1 MQFHIYEGENQMDD
15 FKSFASAIEGALSML
30 ARERKGLYR
39 TGAAKSLHERLKEN
53 AARRLRREAGK
64 VTELDADVLEDL
76 MKIVKKLG
84 KQATPNG
91 NGLETRLKLT
101 LELLPYALEKG
112 KATTPDMLLYRFN
125 EIYQWMSRVF
135 PENSTV
141 NISKGGTL

>member
-1 MQFHIYEGENQMDD
+1 MDD

-39 TGAAKSLHERLKEN
+39 TGAAKPLHERLKEN

-101 LELLPYALEKG
+101 LEPIEYAMGKTTSTHPDHLLWL
-112 KATTPDMLLYRFN
+112 FN
-125 EIYQWMSRVF
+125 TIYQGLRKII
-135 PENSTV
+135 PDTATLPR
-141 NISKGGTL
+141 KAGGAA